1 MHSLAYQ
8 QGNKFSPT
16 AMIYQNRR
24 EPDSTA
30 LNIDG
35 IRAAVRAWAADCR
48 SREFV
53 AALIVEEWRASGGTG
68 LDIPTD
74 SHRQMQKVFRWIDGD
89 TEYAA
94 NNIRQLAPAIMSV
107 LPLEYRNR
115 LAPQNDT
122 MSLIASAMKECAEA
136 KQAVLLDAPEHQK
149 LKEVSEGIVG
159 LHRSVPAVIARV
171 FFGFDGHL
179 NTAGF
184 DSKSNAA
191 YVGAPFYSKF
201 SPAYGDYQL
210 ADNEYR
216 RFLRVKIARNAAGAT
231 IASDDRVSLQ
241 DVIQTAFNGEAY
253 VTDRKDMTLALNV
266 SPRVSVEE
274 LRLIVKLGLLPKPA
288 GVRYDYFYQVTP
300 GLTFGFSRNPS
311 ARGFASKFNTAYQGG
326 FFSRKIHV

>member
-24 EPDSTA
+24 EPDSSV

-53 AALIVEEWRASGGTG
+53 AALIVEEWRATGGTG
-68 LDIPTD
+68 LDIPAD

-94 NNIRQLAPAIMSV
+94 NNIRQLAPAIMAV

-136 KQAVLLDAPEHQK
+136 KQAVLLDAPDHQK
-149 LKEVSEGIVG
+149 LKEVSEGIASLFRLMPEQVG
-159 LHRSVPAVIARV
+159 PLM
-171 FFGFDGHL
+171 
-179 NTAGF
+179 TM
-184 DSKSNAA
+184 
-191 YVGAPFYSKF
+191 
-201 SPAYGDYQL
+201 
-210 ADNEYR
+210 
-216 RFLRVKIARNAAGAT
+216 
-231 IASDDRVSLQ
+231 
-241 DVIQTAFNGEAY
+241 
-253 VTDRKDMTLALNV
+253 VTSM
-266 SPRVSVEE
+266 
-274 LRLIVKLGLLPKPA
+274 LG
-288 GVRYDYFYQVTP
+288 VM
-300 GLTFGFSRNPS
+300 
-311 ARGFASKFNTAYQGG
+311 
-326 FFSRKIHV
+326 